1 MSTPGTR
8 STATPGPHRRVL
20 VVDDDRRLLVVL
32 ERGLGLR
39 GFDVE
44 AVATPGE
51 AVPLLERT
59 WPEIAILDVAMPGM
73 DGVTFCRLI
82 RDRFD
87 LPVLMLTA
95 RDAVEDR
102 VAGLNAGADDYL
114 AKPFALDE
122 LVARLEALLR
132 RATGGVRRR
141 TLSYAGVALDG
152 VKWTASR
159 DNAPLTLTTVEFKLL
174 EALML
179 KPERVLTR
187 DELLQAVWGDS
198 VGYDSNVVD
207 VHITN
212 LRRKLEATGRPRI
225 IQAVRRVGYKLEA

>member
-73 DGVTFCRLI
+73 DGGDFCRLV
-82 RDRFD
+82 RDRFN

-102 VAGLNAGADDYL
+102 VAGPNAGGDDHPAQTL
-114 AKPFALDE
+114 ALSALRG
-122 LVARLEALLR
+122 RL
-132 RATGGVRRR
+132 G
-141 TLSYAGVALDG
+141 
-152 VKWTASR
+152 
-159 DNAPLTLTTVEFKLL
+159 
-174 EALML
+174 
-179 KPERVLTR
+179 
-187 DELLQAVWGDS
+187 
-198 VGYDSNVVD
+198 
-207 VHITN
+207 
-212 LRRKLEATGRPRI
+212 
-225 IQAVRRVGYKLEA
+225 